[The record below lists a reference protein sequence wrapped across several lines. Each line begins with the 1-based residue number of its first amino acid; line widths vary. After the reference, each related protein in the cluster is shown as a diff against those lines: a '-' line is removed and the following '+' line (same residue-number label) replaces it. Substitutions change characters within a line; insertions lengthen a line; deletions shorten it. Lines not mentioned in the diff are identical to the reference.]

1 MSFGV
6 HAQGIPCF
14 GDTSNGEF
22 SLSVEVVADN
32 IGPVTSILGETTDLT
47 GYKAYRL
54 YLNTEGPTDKL
65 SAVYGDSDR
74 PLTISS
80 TSDFFQQENYGGVAV
95 SYTHLTLPTTPYV

>member
-32 IGPVTSILGETTDLT
+32 IGPVTSILG
-47 GYKAYRL
+47 
-54 YLNTEGPTDKL
+54 
-65 SAVYGDSDR
+65 
-74 PLTISS
+74 
-80 TSDFFQQENYGGVAV
+80 
-95 SYTHLTLPTTPYV
+95 